1 VLVREVVRSLLRS
14 ASDDAEDLVE
24 VVPAASFREIFRRF
38 WLDARPFWRWLWL
51 SLVLVI
57 VVPLLDAAAILLF
70 KVLVDDVITPR
81 NFAAFPKVAA
91 AYVVITLGVG
101 AVGFVE
107 QYLSVWIGE
116 NFLHR
121 LRTRVFAHLHTL
133 SVSFFDRRSLGD
145 TLSRLTGDVAAIES
159 VVLFSI
165 IDVIANLMKIAVFAG
180 VLFYLDWRLA
190 LVSLIAVPVFWAVAR
205 AFAARIKIASREVR
219 RRAGSITVV
228 AEESLGNATLIQA
241 YGREH
246 AEIDRF
252 ATQSLG
258 SVRAELAATRLGA
271 MFSPLIDLLQV
282 IGVLSV
288 LGVGIWELSA
298 GHITLGGLLA
308 FLVFLSQLYSPVQG
322 LGHLSNSLFA
332 AAAAAERIIDLLD
345 QHPTVTAPAHPT
357 PLDRARGHLRLEKVS
372 FAYPGTAT
380 DVLTEISFTALP
392 GQITALVGASG
403 AGKTTLTKLLLRFYD
418 PTTGQ
423 ITLDGHDLRDLHPQA
438 LRANIAIVLQE
449 TLLLDGTIAENIRAG
464 RPAATDADLIA
475 AAQAADAHEFITAL
489 PQGYDTRVGQ
499 RGRLLSG
506 GQRQRIAIARAMIR
520 DAPILLLDEPTTSL
534 DAEAT
539 QRILTPLRRL
549 MTGRTTIVISHN
561 LTTVTEAH
569 QIIYINHGHIT
580 ETGTHHELL
589 TRNGGYAHL
598 YRLHHPTNPPSAG
611 PLVPTGPRTGE
622 WGYRLPQPTMQP
634 DSLAP

>member
-1 VLVREVVRSLLRS
+1 VWEVVTSLLRP
-14 ASDDAEDLVE
+14 ASDDAQGLVQ
-24 VVPAASFREIFRRF
+24 VAPAASFREIFRRF
-38 WLDARPFWRWLWL
+38 WPDARPFWRWLWL

-70 KVLVDDVITPR
+70 KVLVDDVLTPQ
-81 NFAAFPKVAA
+81 NFSAFPKVAA
-91 AYVVITLGVG
+91 AYVVITLTVG

-107 QYLSVWIGE
+107 QYLSAWIGE

-133 SVSFFDRRSLGD
+133 SVSFFDRRRLGD

-159 VVLFSI
+159 VVLFSV

-190 LVSLIAVPVFWAVAR
+190 LVSLIAVPVFWV
-205 AFAARIKIASREVR
+205 AARVFARRIKLASREVR

-258 SVRAELAATRLGA
+258 SVYAELAATRLSA
-271 MFSPLIDLLQV
+271 MFTPLIDLLQV

-322 LGHLSNSLFA
+322 LGRLSNSLFS

-345 QHPTVTAPAHPT
+345 QHPTVTAPTRPT
-357 PLDRARGHLRLEKVS
+357 PLHRPRGHLHLDKVG
-372 FAYPGTAT
+372 FGYPDTDT
-380 DVLTEISFTALP
+380 DVLTDISFTAQP
-392 GQITALVGASG
+392 GQTTALVGASG

-418 PTTGQ
+418 PTTGH
-423 ITLDGHDLRDLHPQA
+423 ITLDGHDLRDLNPEA

-449 TLLLDGTIAENIRAG
+449 TLLLDGTIADNIRAG
-464 RPAATDADLIA
+464 RPDATHTDLITA
-475 AAQAADAHEFITAL
+475 AHAADAHEFITAL

-534 DAEAT
+534 DAQAT

-561 LTTVTEAH
+561 LTTVTDAH
-569 QIIYINHGHIT
+569 QIIYLDHGHIT
-580 ETGTHHELL
+580 ETGTHPELL
-589 TRNGGYAHL
+589 AHNAGYAHL

-611 PLVPTGPRTGE
+611 PIVPTEPGLGG
-622 WGYRLPQPTMQP
+622 WGYQLPQP
-634 DSLAP
+634 AVR